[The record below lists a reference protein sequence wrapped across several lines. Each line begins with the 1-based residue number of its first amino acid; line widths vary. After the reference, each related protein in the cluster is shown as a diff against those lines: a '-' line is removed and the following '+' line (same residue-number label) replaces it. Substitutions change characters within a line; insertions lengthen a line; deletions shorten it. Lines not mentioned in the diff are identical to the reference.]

1 MRKYLPLFITCALLC
16 ACRQP
21 EVDKFI
27 DFDAFNPL
35 SETTKPAFT
44 PDDSPGTGSVSLSR
58 VFTEAARDIISSAS
72 SNFLTHVSGTYTG
85 HDIDGTPI
93 TLSGKIIY
101 PTKGPIKNLMLISHY
116 AICADYEAPSESFP
130 IEGIFAAK
138 GYALV
143 IADYIGYGVTS
154 NRVHPFM
161 HIESTARSV
170 TDFALAAKPYLEQI
184 GRKPESDEVVLFGY
198 SQGAAITMGVL
209 DILQKEY
216 PDVFPVK
223 KVYAGGGPY
232 DLATTCEIA
241 IENDFTKIPCA
252 IPMLIQGMVVGERM
266 GIDLN
271 HFFKPRLLDNY
282 GEWINSK
289 KYTIDQIKEQMGL
302 VPLHDFITE
311 ECKDKTNPYTKKL
324 YEAFDRNSTL
334 NVTPKAPVL
343 VYHSRNDEMIPFENA
358 LELQKSCKSDKVEYM
373 FGDFSTHTMAG
384 INFLKV
390 VFLDL

>member
-1 MRKYLPLFITCALLC
+1 MRKYLLLFIIGAMLC

-21 EVDKFI
+21 EVDRFV

-44 PDDSPGTGSVSLSR
+44 PDGSPSTGSVSFSR

-143 IADYIGYGVTS
+143 IADYIGYGVTA

-289 KYTIDQIKEQMGL
+289 KYTIDQIKELMGL
-302 VPLHDFITE
+302 VSLHDFITE

-343 VYHSRNDEMIPFENA
+343 LYHSRNDEMIPFENA
-358 LELQKSCKSDKVEYM
+358 LELQKACKSDKVEYL

-390 VFLDL
+390 VFFDL